1 MLNDPLVPGGLPR
14 QDPRSVFA
22 RFRRLGLRER
32 LCDLDSYRPGPNIL
46 DRDRQHGSTRFMA
59 PEEFCRGAQID
70 ERTTVFTLGRA
81 AYVLLSDGP
90 RG

>member
-1 MLNDPLVPGGLPR
+1 M
-14 QDPRSVFA
+14 FA